1 MTSPLAIVF
10 HERLMPGSQL
20 ANRLRDLNYRVLNLD
35 NPALLAASAERETP
49 LLLFVDLA
57 TPGDVCG
64 AIARL
69 KSEPA
74 TSHLPVI
81 AFAPDSEPALLDAA
95 QKAGANFAVT
105 ETAVISHLPQL
116 LEQALHLD

>member
-20 ANRLRDLNYRVLNLD
+20 ANRLRDLNYRVLTLD

-69 KSEPA
+69 KSEPV

-81 AFAPDSEPALLDAA
+81 AFAPDSEPALLTAA

>member
-20 ANRLRDLNYRVLNLD
+20 ANRLRDLNYRVLTLD
-35 NPALLAASAERETP
+35 NPAGLVATAQRETP
-49 LLLFVDLA
+49 LLLFIDLA

-74 TSHLPVI
+74 TNHLPVI